1 MIPLPLSTIAELT
14 GGALAGASPPGG
26 PGAPD
31 GPAAHDPA
39 PGDPP
44 GDPAPGDPA
53 PGNPGPGNPGPGDP
67 LVSGPVVIDS
77 RQAGP
82 GALFAAFRGERADGH
97 DFAAAAYEAGAA
109 AVLAER
115 PVGGPAVIVDDVQQ
129 ALGRLAR
136 GVLARL
142 PQATVIGIT
151 GSSGKTSTK
160 DLIAQVV
167 ERAGPTIAPP
177 GSFNNEIGLPL
188 TVLRADEGTR
198 HLVLEMG
205 ARGVGHIA
213 YLAGI
218 ARPDI
223 GVVLNVGTAHI
234 GEFGG
239 REGIAKA
246 KGELAEAVPAGG
258 TAILNADDPLV
269 AAMAARTEAEVVT
282 FGRSPG
288 ATVRAAD
295 EELDEAGR
303 PRFTLVTPEG
313 TAPVELG
320 LHGAHAVANA
330 LAAAA
335 VGRAAGLDAATV
347 ADALSRARPASRWR
361 MEVTERPDGVTVI
374 NDAYNANPEST
385 RAAVDVLAHMAR
397 GGRAFAVLG
406 EMAELG
412 TGSVAEHAKIGQHVA
427 RSGIA
432 GLVVV
437 GANAAPMAEG
447 ADQVASWT
455 GECVQVDDVGAAVTA
470 LSGRLRPRD
479 VVLVKGSRV
488 AGMERVAEAL
498 LARPGGTGE
507 RA

>member
-1 MIPLPLSTIAELT
+1 MIPLPLSTVAELT
-14 GGALAGASPPGG
+14 GGALAGTSVPGEG
-26 PGAPD
+26 PGASGGPPAT
-31 GPAAHDPA
+31 GPAGPGPARSDPA
-39 PGDPP
+39 PPGSAVADP
-44 GDPAPGDPA
+44 
-53 PGNPGPGNPGPGDP
+53 
-67 LVSGPVVIDS
+67 VVTGPVVIDS
-77 RQAGP
+77 RQAEP
-82 GALFAAFRGERADGH
+82 GSLFAAFRGERADGH
-97 DFAAAAYEAGAA
+97 DFAAAAYGAGAV

-115 PVGGPAVIVDDVQQ
+115 PVGGPAVIVDDVRQ

-142 PQATVIGIT
+142 PSATVIGIT

-160 DLIAQVV
+160 DLVAQVV
-167 ERAGPTIAPP
+167 GRAGPTIAPP

-188 TVLRADEGTR
+188 TVLRADEETR

-205 ARGVGHIA
+205 ARGIGHIS
-213 YLAGI
+213 YLTGI
-218 ARPDI
+218 APPDI
-223 GVVLNVGTAHI
+223 GVVLNVGTAHL

-246 KGELAEAVPAGG
+246 KGELAEAVPEGG
-258 TAILNADDPLV
+258 TAVLNADDPLV
-269 AAMAARTEAEVVT
+269 AAMAARTRAEVVT
-282 FGRSPG
+282 FGRSAG
-288 ATVRAAD
+288 AVVRAVD
-295 EELDEAGR
+295 EELDDAGR

-313 TAPVELG
+313 AARVQMR
-320 LHGAHAVANA
+320 LHGAHAVANG

-335 VGRAAGLDAATV
+335 VGRAVGLDPATL
-347 ADALSRARPASRWR
+347 AEALSHARPASRWR

-374 NDAYNANPEST
+374 NDAYNANPESM

-397 GGRAFAVLG
+397 GGRAWAVLG

-412 TGSVAEHAKIGQHVA
+412 SGSVAEHAKIGQHVA

-488 AGMERVAEAL
+488 AGMERIAEAL
-498 LARPGGTGE
+498 LRAHPDGTGE
-507 RA
+507 HA